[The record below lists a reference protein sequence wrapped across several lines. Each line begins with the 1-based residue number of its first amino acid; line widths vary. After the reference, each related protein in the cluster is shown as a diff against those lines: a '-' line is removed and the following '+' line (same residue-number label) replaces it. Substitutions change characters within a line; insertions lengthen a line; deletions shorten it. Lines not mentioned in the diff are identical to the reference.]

1 MQCVKESVLERR
13 GGECRSLAT
22 KWSPG
27 VATAKLAATWASCRY
42 DARLFDASLASRAV
56 REAAA
61 MGEACD
67 CLSEHDLE
75 AEEVVHTDDATQV
88 HGGHTEAAVAE
99 LGLQDSSTLSYLYL
113 LRRF

>member
-1 MQCVKESVLERR
+1 MPLTCHEVE
-13 GGECRSLAT
+13 
-22 KWSPG
+22 PG

-67 CLSEHDLE
+67 CLQPSP
-75 AEEVVHTDDATQV
+75 
-88 HGGHTEAAVAE
+88 AVSWLLLSLLVAVFGSVS
-99 LGLQDSSTLSYLYL
+99 LVCCSDSLVFWLVLVWASL
-113 LRRF
+113 